1 MASILIRTI
10 IIYILLNVM
19 IKMMGKRQIG
29 ELEVNELV
37 STLLISEIAAIP
49 ISESDEA
56 LIPSIIP
63 ILLIA
68 STEVILSVIKNR
80 SSAVKHLVEGEPT
93 YIIYKGRLKQDALR
107 ENRISINEF
116 LSEMRAQGIGSIKDI
131 RYAILEQNGKFSL
144 LKNAEKDNITK
155 ALVIDSHPESDTLKQ
170 EGFDI
175 NWLENVLSENRVT
188 LKDVFLMTISED
200 GTIDIIK
207 REESK

>member
-80 SSAVKHLVEGEPT
+80 SSAVKRLVEGEPT

-116 LSEMRAQGIGSIKDI
+116 LSEMRAQGIGSIRDI

-170 EGFDI
+170 EGLDI
-175 NWLENVLSENRVT
+175 NWLEKVLNENRVT
-188 LKDVFLMTISED
+188 LNDVFLMTISED

-207 REESK
+207 REES